1 MVMLRIG
8 KEKVREIMQDKL
20 VKHGTPEEIAK
31 ECATLLVENSI
42 DGIYSHGV
50 NRFPRIISYLDKGY
64 IKAANVPTMV
74 ASYGAMEKWD
84 GNLGMGN
91 TNAKFCMDRA
101 IKLAHEYG
109 IGCVAIRHT
118 NHWMRGG
125 TYGLQAANAGCI
137 GICWTN
143 TQPNMPAWGGKD
155 RRIGNNPLIFCIPKK
170 DGHVMMDGAM
180 AQFSYG
186 AIESAKLAGKQL
198 PVPGGFDTKG
208 NVTCDPAEIEKTW
221 RVLPIGYWKG
231 SCISI
236 VLDMVAATLSEG
248 NSVSEVGKL
257 GDDEF
262 SLSQVLIAI
271 DIKRITP
278 AYEVIVQRIIDDI
291 KASELVDEN
300 AEILYPNELC
310 NISREDNLKNGIPVH
325 ENVWETIMAL

>member
-1 MVMLRIG
+1 MLRLS
-8 KEKVREIMQDKL
+8 REEISQVMQEKL
-20 VKHGTPEEIAK
+20 VKHGVPGDVAAD
-31 ECATLLVENSI
+31 CANLLVENSI

-64 IKAANVPTMV
+64 IKAGNVPTLV
-74 ASYGAMEKWD
+74 ESFGAFEKWD

-101 IKLAHEYG
+101 IALAHTYG
-109 IGCVAIRHT
+109 IGCVALRHT

-125 TYGLQAANAGCI
+125 TYGLQAADAGCI

-143 TQPNMPAWGGKD
+143 TQPNMPAWGAKD
-155 RRIGNNPLIFCIPKK
+155 RRIGNNPLIFCVPKEG
-170 DGHVMMDGAM
+170 GHVMMDGAM

-186 AIESAKLAGKQL
+186 AIESARLAGKQL
-198 PVPGGFDTKG
+198 PVPGGFDTQG
-208 NVTCDPAEIEKTW
+208 NITCDPAEIEKTW

-236 VLDMVAATLSEG
+236 MLDMMAATLSEG

-257 GDDEF
+257 GEDEF

-271 DIKRITP
+271 DLKRITP
-278 AYEVIVQRIIDDI
+278 NYEAIVDHIIQDI
-291 KASELVDEN
+291 KASERVDEN
-300 AEILYPNELC
+300 TQILYPNEPCYL
-310 NISREDNLKNGIPVH
+310 SRQDNLQNGIPVH
-325 ENVWETIMAL
+325 ESVWESILAL

>member
-1 MVMLRIG
+1 MLRITMEEMNAVMV
-8 KEKVREIMQDKL
+8 EKLM
-20 VKHGTPEEIAK
+20 KHGVPENVAG
-31 ECATLLVENSI
+31 ECAKLLVENSI

-64 IKAANVPTMV
+64 IKAANTPTLV
-74 ASYGAMEKWD
+74 SSFGAMEKWD

-101 IKLAHEYG
+101 IEMAHQYG

-125 TYGLQAANAGCI
+125 AYGLQAADTGCI
-137 GICWTN
+137 GLCWTN
-143 TQPNMPAWGGKD
+143 TQPNMPVWGGKD
-155 RRIGNNPLIFCIPKK
+155 RRIGNNPLIMCVPKEG
-170 DGHVMMDGAM
+170 GHVMMDGAM

-186 AIESAKLAGKQL
+186 AIESARLSGKML
-198 PVPGGFDTKG
+198 PVPGGYDTRG

-231 SCISI
+231 SGMSV
-236 VLDMVAATLSEG
+236 VLDMIAAALSEG

-271 DIKRITP
+271 DLKRITP
-278 AYEVIVQRIIDDI
+278 DYEAIVQHIIDDI
-291 KASELVDEN
+291 KGSQRVDEN
-300 AEILYPNELC
+300 VEILYPNEPC
-310 NISREDNLKNGIPVH
+310 YVARKDNLINGIPVH
-325 ENVWETIMAL
+325 ESVWEEIAAL